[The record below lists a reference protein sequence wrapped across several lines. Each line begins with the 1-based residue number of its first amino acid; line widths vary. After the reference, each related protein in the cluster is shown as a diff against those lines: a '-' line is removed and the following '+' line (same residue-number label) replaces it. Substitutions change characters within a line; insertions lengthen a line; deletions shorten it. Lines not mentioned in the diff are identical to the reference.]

1 MSLLQVK
8 NLSVSFHTD
17 NGRVNAVDGL
27 DFKIEAGKTLCM
39 VGESGC
45 GKSVTALSILRLI
58 QSPPGVIESGSILFN
73 SEDLLQLPIN
83 KMRQVRGNR
92 IAMIF
97 QDPMTSLNPVFTIGS
112 QIMEALIL
120 HQNMSRKEARERTIE
135 MLTQVRIPDAHRRI
149 DEYPHQM
156 SGGMRQRVMIAM
168 ALSCNPEL
176 LIADEPTTALDVTIQ
191 AQILDLLAEL
201 QEKRNMAVLFI
212 THDLG
217 IVARIADQVIV
228 LYAGRAVER
237 GTAADI
243 FHSPRHPY
251 TKGLLASVPRME
263 HNSGKLAVIPGTLPN
278 ASEMP
283 EGCRFYNRC
292 ERRSE
297 VCLKRPLEEN
307 LSPTHSAA
315 CFNMESSHA
324 S

>member
-1 MSLLQVK
+1 MSLLNVS

-27 DFKIEAGKTLCM
+27 DFTIDAGKTLCM

-58 QSPPGVIESGSILFN
+58 QSPPGVVESGSILFN
-73 SEDLLQLPIN
+73 GEDLLKLPIN

-120 HQNMSRKEARERTIE
+120 HQNMSRKEARERTID

-217 IVARIADQVIV
+217 IVARIADEVIV

-243 FHSPRHPY
+243 FHSPLHPY
-251 TKGLLASVPRME
+251 TKGLLSSVPRME
-263 HNSGKLAVIPGTLPN
+263 HNAGKLAVIPGTLPN

-292 ERRSE
+292 ERKSE
-297 VCLKRPLEEN
+297 VCLKRPLEKI